1 MNAAANANIVKEHIT
16 YINNYLRD
24 TNFKYEDFCV
34 NKDSC
39 TFSKLVLHIF
49 ERLTI
54 DTATQDLIF
63 VKTSNVPVD
72 TLKATKCFY
81 IVKKVQAILKT
92 GLKCDNTPLRRV
104 RNPDIF
110 LVKQT
115 LAYLKKLTIVRKAI
129 QEEVI
134 QRNREIKERNEAWK
148 AMKEEKR
155 KLEKES
161 NDNNYGFGSL
171 GHDKLFS
178 VLEEISKKTEENEEL
193 QMENEGLKNE
203 IEIINDG
210 LRDAKQRDKVL
221 DKDYQHIKEGSSI
234 TENKLINSS
243 HSLKNEYNV
252 KKGILASKEEQKK
265 DVQTKMERLLKDSN
279 DLKNIEKFIDEKI
292 VDIKGCNEPLEN
304 LDKSIKEECE
314 NIEET
319 YQDLFTTENKILNGM
334 STVELGERDPTNVIR
349 NLYLP
354 MIRERI
360 KEVTKKLD
368 DIVANKEKIFKNN
381 YDLRPKRLPRSRRQ
395 IN

>member
-1 MNAAANANIVKEHIT
+1 MNAAANANIVKEHIAF
-16 YINNYLRD
+16 INNYLRD
-24 TNFKYEDFCV
+24 SNFKYEDFCV

-49 ERLTI
+49 ERLSI
-54 DTATQDLIF
+54 DNTTQDLIF
-63 VKTSNVPVD
+63 VKTSNAHVD
-72 TLKATKCFY
+72 TLKAAKCFY

-92 GLKCDNTPLRRV
+92 GLKLDNIPLKRV
-104 RNPDIF
+104 RNPDIY
-110 LVKQT
+110 LVKLT
-115 LAYLKKLTIVRKAI
+115 LAYLKKITIVRKAI

-148 AMKEEKR
+148 ALKEEKR

-178 VLEEISKKTEENEEL
+178 VLEEISKKTDTNEEF
-193 QMENEGLKNE
+193 QIENEGLKNE

-210 LRDAKQRDKVL
+210 LKDAKQRDKVL

-243 HSLKNEYNV
+243 YSLKNEYNV
-252 KKGILASKEEQKK
+252 KQGILASKEEQKK
-265 DVQTKMERLLKDSN
+265 DVQTKMEKLLKDST
-279 DLKNIEKFIDEKI
+279 DLKDIEKFIDEKI
-292 VDIKGCNEPLEN
+292 VDIKGCHEPLEN
-304 LDKSIKEECE
+304 LDKSMKEECE
-314 NIEET
+314 DIKET
-319 YQDLFTTENKILNGM
+319 YQDLFTSENKMLYGM
-334 STVELGERDPTNVIR
+334 STVELDEKDPTSVFK

-354 MIRERI
+354 MIRESI
-360 KEVTKKLD
+360 KEVSKKLD
-368 DIVANKEKIFKNN
+368 DVVANKEKIFKNN